1 MKRYVD
7 ADSAAVPRCIGR
19 RRVVAYP
26 LSKQYCG
33 QTTVDAPTF
42 SESTRIRVC
51 FRRLAKCP
59 AHRGL
64 LAFFGSGAS
73 NATLTLVDLE
83 ALVSL
88 IHTRKA
94 LPRRGARGATTS
106 AGNRVTRLRVA
117 GVVERR
123 EVPRVARCVVVN
135 RGHPKSGSRKRLVL
149 RQAIRSRCGEGLN
162 VPDDA
167 PEKVTMMLEQPR
179 RDLFRDRG
187 QKRCGKASL
196 KQVVVAA
203 SVTVIRL
210 CRKRLARTITEYQ
223 LDIPGRL
230 ARKVRNS
237 VAVFQNRAAFVP
249 LGI

>member
-1 MKRYVD
+1 MKRFVD

-19 RRVVAYP
+19 RQVVASP

-42 SESTRIRVC
+42 SESTASSNMFPASCQVPSPPRVVSV
-51 FRRLAKCP
+51 
-59 AHRGL
+59 G
-64 LAFFGSGAS
+64 GSGAS
-73 NATLTLVDLE
+73 NAAFTLVDLE

-117 GVVERR
+117 SVVERR

-167 PEKVTMMLEQPR
+167 PEKVTMMLQQPR

-187 QKRCGKASL
+187 HKRRGKSSF
-196 KQVVVAA
+196 KQVVVAV
-203 SVTVIRL
+203 SVTVIRS
-210 CRKRLARTITEYQ
+210 CRKRLARAITEYQ
-223 LDIPGRL
+223 LDIPRRL